1 MIFIYEI
8 DMKLILVTTDN
19 FFVEENIIINTL
31 FDEGLDVLHLRKP
44 YSEPILC
51 ERLLKLTP
59 EKLHKKIV
67 VHDHFYLKEEF
78 GLKGIHLNKRNPE
91 PPIKYRGHLSRT
103 CSTFEEVK
111 EWKKKCDYVFLSPIF
126 EKLSPVNDQIPFD
139 IRELKKASAEGV
151 INKNVIAL
159 GGVTVDNVKIA
170 KDLGFGG
177 VGIMGAVWQ
186 NFDFHSSADFKK
198 LIDYFKKIR
207 EAAN

>member
-1 MIFIYEI
+1 
-8 DMKLILVTTDN
+8 MKLILVTTDK

-31 FDEGLDVLHLRKP
+31 FDEGLDVLHVRKP

-59 EKLHKKIV
+59 EKWYKKIV

-78 GLKGIHLNKRNPE
+78 GLKGIHLNSRNPE
-91 PPIKYRGHLSRT
+91 PPVKYRGHISRSCLT
-103 CSTFEEVK
+103 VEEVK

-126 EKLSPVNDQIPFD
+126 EKMSQVNTLSPMDMGV
-139 IRELKKASAEGV
+139 LKKASADGI
-151 INKNVIAL
+151 INKHVIAL
-159 GGVTVDNVKIA
+159 GGVTIDNVRMA

-177 VGIMGAVWQ
+177 VGIMEAVWQ

-198 LIDYFKKIR
+198 LVEYFKKLR
-207 EAAN
+207 NAAN

>member
-1 MIFIYEI
+1 MIFIYDI

-31 FDEGLDVLHLRKP
+31 FDEGLDVLHVRKP
-44 YSEPILC
+44 NSEPVLC

-59 EKLHKKIV
+59 EKWYKKIV

-78 GLKGIHLNKRNPE
+78 GLKGIHLNNRNPE
-91 PPIKYRGHLSRT
+91 PPTKYKGHLSRT
-103 CSTFEEVK
+103 CSTIEEVK
-111 EWKKKCDYVFLSPIF
+111 EWKRKCDYVFLSPIF
-126 EKLSPVNDQIPFD
+126 EKLSSVSDLPPIDFE
-139 IRELKKASAEGV
+139 ELERASAEGI
-151 INKNVIAL
+151 INKKVIAL

-170 KDLGFGG
+170 KRLGFGG

>member
-1 MIFIYEI
+1 
-8 DMKLILVTTDN
+8 MKLILVTTDN

-31 FDEGLDVLHLRKP
+31 FDEGLDVLHVRKP
-44 YSEPILC
+44 DSEPVLC

-59 EKLHKKIV
+59 EKWYKKIV

-78 GLKGIHLNKRNPE
+78 GLKGIHLNRRNPE
-91 PPIKYRGHLSRT
+91 PPVKYKGHLSRS
-103 CSTFEEVK
+103 CSTLDEVK

-126 EKLSPVNDQIPFD
+126 EKLTQADGEAPFD
-139 IRELKKASAEGV
+139 AKVLEKASADGI
-151 INKNVIAL
+151 INKRVIAL
-159 GGVTVDNVKIA
+159 GGVTVDNVKRA
-170 KDLGFGG
+170 KELGFGG

-207 EAAN
+207 SAAN